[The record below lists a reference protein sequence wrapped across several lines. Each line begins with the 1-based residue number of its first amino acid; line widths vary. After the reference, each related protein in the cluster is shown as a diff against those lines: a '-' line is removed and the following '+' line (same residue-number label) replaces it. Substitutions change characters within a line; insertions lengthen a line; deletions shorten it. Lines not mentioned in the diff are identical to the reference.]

1 MRPHALKAPYETR
14 LRRPSNQSTRQENSM
29 TIHHT
34 LAIRG
39 AAWVAALAL
48 AGCGDKAQEP
58 VQAAQQAV
66 EAVTGKKKIK
76 MKGNTPL
83 DAAAYAVTSVL
94 SGKFKDYHINGNT
107 VRLIV
112 QDGATLSGSECTI
125 INAATKADHPNVAF
139 VIDGGGQ
146 TITC

>member
-1 MRPHALKAPYETR
+1 
-14 LRRPSNQSTRQENSM
+14 M

-34 LAIRG
+34 LAISR

-58 VQAAQQAV
+58 VQVAQQAV

-83 DAAAYAVTSVL
+83 DATAYAVTSVL

>member
-1 MRPHALKAPYETR
+1 
-14 LRRPSNQSTRQENSM
+14 M

-34 LAIRG
+34 LAISG

-112 QDGATLSGSECTI
+112 QDGATLSGSECII

>member
-1 MRPHALKAPYETR
+1 
-14 LRRPSNQSTRQENSM
+14 M

-34 LAIRG
+34 LAISR

-58 VQAAQQAV
+58 VQAAQQAA
-66 EAVTGKKKIK
+66 ETVTGKKKVK

>member
-1 MRPHALKAPYETR
+1 M
-14 LRRPSNQSTRQENSM
+14 M
-29 TIHHT
+29 TKRIFSVL
-34 LAIRG
+34 LA
-39 AAWVAALAL
+39 AALSLSLL

>member
-1 MRPHALKAPYETR
+1 
-14 LRRPSNQSTRQENSM
+14 M

-34 LAIRG
+34 LAISR

-83 DAAAYAVTSVL
+83 DATAYAVTSVM

>member
-1 MRPHALKAPYETR
+1 
-14 LRRPSNQSTRQENSM
+14 M

-34 LAIRG
+34 LAISG

-125 INAATKADHPNVAF
+125 INAATQADHPNVAF

>member
-1 MRPHALKAPYETR
+1 
-14 LRRPSNQSTRQENSM
+14 M

-34 LAIRG
+34 LAISG

-94 SGKFKDYHINGNT
+94 SGKFKDYHITGNT
-107 VRLIV
+107 VRLV
-112 QDGATLSGSECTI
+112 VKDGAALSGSECTI
-125 INAATKADHPNVAF
+125 INAATKADHPNATF
-139 VIDGGGQ
+139 VIDSGSA
-146 TITC
+146 TVTC

>member
-1 MRPHALKAPYETR
+1 
-14 LRRPSNQSTRQENSM
+14 M

-34 LAIRG
+34 LAISR

-83 DAAAYAVTSVL
+83 DATAYAVTSVL

>member
-1 MRPHALKAPYETR
+1 
-14 LRRPSNQSTRQENSM
+14 M

-34 LAIRG
+34 LAISR

-125 INAATKADHPNVAF
+125 INAATKADHPNVAL

>member
-1 MRPHALKAPYETR
+1 
-14 LRRPSNQSTRQENSM
+14 M

-34 LAIRG
+34 LAISR

-83 DAAAYAVTSVL
+83 DAAAYAVTSVM

-107 VRLIV
+107 LRLIV

>member
-1 MRPHALKAPYETR
+1 MASHHAL
-14 LRRPSNQSTRQENSM
+14 
-29 TIHHT
+29 
-34 LAIRG
+34 AISR

-83 DAAAYAVTSVL
+83 DAAAYAVTSVM

>member
-1 MRPHALKAPYETR
+1 
-14 LRRPSNQSTRQENSM
+14 M

-34 LAIRG
+34 LAISR

-83 DAAAYAVTSVL
+83 DAAAYAVTSVM

-112 QDGATLSGSECTI
+112 QDGATLSGSECTT

>member
-1 MRPHALKAPYETR
+1 
-14 LRRPSNQSTRQENSM
+14 M
-29 TIHHT
+29 TIPPP
-34 LAIRG
+34 LAISG

>member
-1 MRPHALKAPYETR
+1 
-14 LRRPSNQSTRQENSM
+14 M

-34 LAIRG
+34 LAISR

-94 SGKFKDYHINGNT
+94 SSKFKDYHINGNT

>member
-1 MRPHALKAPYETR
+1 
-14 LRRPSNQSTRQENSM
+14 M

-34 LAIRG
+34 LAISR

-83 DAAAYAVTSVL
+83 DAAAYAVTSVM

-112 QDGATLSGSECTI
+112 QDGATLSVSDCTI

>member
-1 MRPHALKAPYETR
+1 
-14 LRRPSNQSTRQENSM
+14 M

-34 LAIRG
+34 LAISR

-58 VQAAQQAV
+58 VQAVQQAV

-94 SGKFKDYHINGNT
+94 SGKFKDYHISGNT

>member
-1 MRPHALKAPYETR
+1 
-14 LRRPSNQSTRQENSM
+14 M

-83 DAAAYAVTSVL
+83 DATAYAVTSVL